1 MAAEGRVEAGESA
14 RKKRVYSPP
23 KLERL
28 GTIRELTRGLGQNN
42 FFDGGHP
49 PGQNK
54 SRL

>member
-1 MAAEGRVEAGESA
+1 MPADHQHPNDANRPAK
-14 RKKRVYSPP
+14 RKYVQP

-28 GTIRELTRGLGQNN
+28 GTIRELTHGDGMSGMIDGL
-42 FFDGGHP
+42 HP